1 MNRPLLRLVSHV
13 TCCGST
19 TQGWQAL
26 YYCQAAAVIIIEGSS
41 LTLKL
46 PAFMLKLRPVD
57 HLSCVLHRS
66 PRAA

>member
-1 MNRPLLRLVSHV
+1 LNRPLLRLVSHV

-46 PAFMLKLRPVD
+46 PAFMLKLRPV
-57 HLSCVLHRS
+57 
-66 PRAA
+66 